1 MGRTLIPIPGFPSSY
16 TQPRWQTRR
25 VREARTGAQDTIKCG
40 APNLKVAFGRVQI
53 FLFISVPSKINP
65 VDKDNLLFPDN
76 FVNNSELTFT
86 DTILILFTL

>member
-1 MGRTLIPIPGFPSSY
+1 MGQKSTASPRLLPVGRPGACGM
-16 TQPRWQTRR
+16 R
-25 VREARTGAQDTIKCG
+25 AGRTGAEDTIKCG

-53 FLFISVPSKINP
+53 FLFVSVPSKINP
-65 VDKDNLLFPDN
+65 MDKYNLLFPDN